1 MQRILQRRKLRKLR
15 FAWAAAAVVAVVLA
29 LCSALFSAWTW
40 GQTQDMSR
48 SFKNLQDSLKQLSAQ
63 RETIVQLLLEKQD
76 LLRGQRVKRGATE
89 KANGRNGNGR
99 KVASHFEISS
109 SQQGTAVG
117 DDGVIK
123 GWTEQPLNVSK
134 AVQYHDGIFTVEK
147 SGVYFLYCQVHFNE
161 RQSLYVKLEVRVEEK
176 PKLQCME
183 GYGTTPSSG
192 SHQFHFLKPCQVT
205 GLLRLEKGAK
215 LKAITIKTH
224 QLHGKHYFGLFKV
237 N

>member
-76 LLRGQRVKRGATE
+76 LLRGQRVKRG
-89 KANGRNGNGR
+89 
-99 KVASHFEISS
+99 
-109 SQQGTAVG
+109 GTAVG